1 MINQQIESF
10 FREKKY
16 ELVLK
21 KYLEDNLIFDI
32 ENATNLNNTK
42 MFFNSLVNA
51 GYFTKAI
58 ELITKYL
65 IKNQNIYDEF
75 RIEMLLLL
83 IEAHFNSYSY
93 SEGDII
99 LQNLKHELSQ
109 NPTIPEY
116 NYYSCLYELYKATFT
131 RLPEEYTQTEEKLT
145 KLINNYRQ
153 KGDQEKIAFLL
164 LRRAFFY
171 RVNRNNE
178 AMFADFEEAFYI
190 HSEMGNKFGQAI
202 VYFQKGHSYSILDKS
217 ELELALLNFE
227 KSSAIFK
234 ELGNMNQYAHSLA
247 YIGDIY
253 NKKGEISTA
262 TKILLNALKIEKVF
276 DKDYYDTDTKETL
289 ATTCF
294 KSGDLDQA
302 LKYFLEAEQFYR
314 KGNLKSLGGVL
325 NQIGRVK
332 SSQGKF
338 ITSLEYHNEALE
350 IFTSIKDLLGIPW
363 TNIYLGESKFEMGDF
378 DGALNSWLRCYEQ
391 FTELQNPFGLGFSSV
406 YIGKVYLLLNNE
418 KAIKYYQ
425 ESIKIFEKI
434 ENDEGKAEAYIGYGI
449 ILEER
454 NQQEEA
460 DIYFNKARAIINNAE
475 KQNASLGDKLYN
487 YCLLSLENSLGKGK
501 NYNKS
506 YLSLITAYFNRV
518 QENKKNKLRKT
529 FLQAVKLN
537 LTSRLR
543 EKTKAFELFESITK
557 NEIIHYYTTLLS
569 YLYILEI
576 SIFELKTFNNPD
588 ILVDVN
594 NILDELVNL
603 TSSNNFSSWAVRTI
617 ALKAQVKII
626 ELDYEEAKKLL
637 NEAINIAVS
646 KNMNRL
652 AFQLSNQYDEMVN
665 QIVKLD
671 ELKSRRTVESSLSD
685 ILEIT
690 DFSIFDSNRNKFNL
704 EIPNEEP
711 TYLSLINT
719 SGVTLFSVNFNVG
732 TGTLKEDFDQLISGF
747 LIALNSVIL
756 KLFASSGFIERIKH
770 KEYTISLYS
779 LIDTIYICYAY
790 KGSSY
795 HAQNKI
801 TELKEQLLKGEF
813 IESILDASNKK
824 RTLNQTESA
833 MVENVIAKYFTN
845 YVLTR

>member
-1 MINQQIESF
+1 
-10 FREKKY
+10 
-16 ELVLK
+16 
-21 KYLEDNLIFDI
+21 
-32 ENATNLNNTK
+32 
-42 MFFNSLVNA
+42 
-51 GYFTKAI
+51 
-58 ELITKYL
+58 
-65 IKNQNIYDEF
+65 
-75 RIEMLLLL
+75 
-83 IEAHFNSYSY
+83 
-93 SEGDII
+93 
-99 LQNLKHELSQ
+99 
-109 NPTIPEY
+109 
-116 NYYSCLYELYKATFT
+116 
-131 RLPEEYTQTEEKLT
+131 
-145 KLINNYRQ
+145 
-153 KGDQEKIAFLL
+153 
-164 LRRAFFY
+164 
-171 RVNRNNE
+171 
-178 AMFADFEEAFYI
+178 
-190 HSEMGNKFGQAI
+190 
-202 VYFQKGHSYSILDKS
+202 
-217 ELELALLNFE
+217 
-227 KSSAIFK
+227 
-234 ELGNMNQYAHSLA
+234 MNQYAHSLA

-770 KEYTISLYS
+770 KEYTITLYS

-795 HAQNKI
+795 HSQNKI
-801 TELKEQLLKGEF
+801 T
-813 IESILDASNKK
+813 
-824 RTLNQTESA
+824 
-833 MVENVIAKYFTN
+833 
-845 YVLTR
+845 